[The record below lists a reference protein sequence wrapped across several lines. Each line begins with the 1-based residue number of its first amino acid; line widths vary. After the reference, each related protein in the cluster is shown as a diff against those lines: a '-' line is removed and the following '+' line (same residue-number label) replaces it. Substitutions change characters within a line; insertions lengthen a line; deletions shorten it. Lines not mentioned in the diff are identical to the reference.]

1 MGGCVSTPSKKI
13 RTRKKLHHQFGK
25 YGKKISSSIPR
36 AIKKRKSS
44 AGNRVTD
51 YAVSEFVHLDFE
63 SGTTTT
69 CRRSEVSNSTFH
81 LTQLQWLHSQYD
93 GNAIGQDEAWFDS
106 VSVLESDSDDEFS
119 SLHGDGFPLVGNAI
133 GNISSGQV
141 VQYERSCFLE
151 NRCKYEEYHESFLKI
166 DGGKSENIKN
176 KDGLGLI
183 SSQGHEICSKRRS
196 MLDHS
201 YGSFKG
207 IKEDWRTST
216 EKNQE
221 NTFKSALP
229 RMVPSLSFNEKI
241 LNSQAPQAPKKQ
253 SAVFRLSLK
262 RRSCE
267 GEETI
272 EKCESK
278 KYLYRPR
285 AGHIPCSSG
294 EKPTPGCWSEIPPST
309 FKLRSESYFK
319 DKKKYPAPNTS
330 PYVPIGVDLFMCPKK
345 INHIAQH
352 LELPSVKSDAKVPT
366 LLIVNIQLPAY
377 PAAMFLGDSDGE
389 GMSLV
394 LYFKVSE
401 KFEKDVSL
409 HYQESIKKL
418 VDDEM
423 EKIKGFT
430 KDSTVPFRERLKIM
444 AGVVNPEELHLS
456 STERKLVSAY
466 NEKPVLSRPQHSFYK
481 GQNYFEIDL
490 DIHRFSYISRKGL
503 ESFRERLKHGIL
515 DLGLTIQAQK
525 PEELPEQ
532 VLCCVRLNKID
543 FMGHDIP
550 TLVTPEED

>member
-1 MGGCVSTPSKKI
+1 MGGCVSTHSEKI
-13 RTRKKLHHQFGK
+13 RSRKNVHHQFRK
-25 YGKKISSSIPR
+25 YGRKITNTIPK
-36 AIKKRKSS
+36 AIIKRKSN

-51 YAVSEFVHLDFE
+51 YAVSEFVHMDLE
-63 SGTTTT
+63 SGATTT

-93 GNAIGQDEAWFDS
+93 ASGGQDEAWFDS

-119 SLHGDGFPLVGNAI
+119 SLHGDGFPSVGNAI

-141 VQYERSCFLE
+141 VQYERSSCFLE
-151 NRCKYEEYHESFLKI
+151 NKCKYEEYHESYLKI
-166 DGGKSENIKN
+166 EGGKPESIKN
-176 KDGLGLI
+176 KDEYGFGLMSNQGNEI
-183 SSQGHEICSKRRS
+183 SSKKSS

-201 YGSFKG
+201 YGSLTGLKD
-207 IKEDWRTST
+207 DWHCSV

-221 NTFKSALP
+221 TIIKS
-229 RMVPSLSFNEKI
+229 VEISFNEKI
-241 LNSQAPQAPKKQ
+241 LNPQASQGHKKQ
-253 SAVFRLSLK
+253 SAVFRLSFK
-262 RRSCE
+262 RRSCD

-272 EKCESK
+272 ERCQSK
-278 KYLYRPR
+278 KYLYHPR
-285 AGHIPCSSG
+285 AGHIPCFSG
-294 EKPTPGCWSEIPPST
+294 EKPPPGSWSEIPPST
-309 FKLRSESYFK
+309 FKLRGESYFK
-319 DKKKYPAPNTS
+319 DKKKYPAPNIS
-330 PYVPIGVDLFMCPKK
+330 PYVPIGVDLYMCSKK

-352 LELPSVKSDAKVPT
+352 LDLPLVKSDAKVPP
-366 LLIVNIQLPAY
+366 LLILNIQLPTY

-401 KFEKDVSL
+401 KFDEEISL

-423 EKIKGFT
+423 EKTKGFT

-444 AGVVNPEELHLS
+444 AGVVNPEDLHLS

-466 NEKPVLSRPQHSFYK
+466 NEKPVLSRPQHNFYK
-481 GQNYFEIDL
+481 GQDYFEIDL

-503 ESFRERLKHGIL
+503 ESFRERLKNGIL

-525 PEELPEQ
+525 PEELPEK

-543 FMGHDIP
+543 FMDHGQIP
-550 TLVTPEED
+550 TLVMTREED